1 MVPWSWTEEVRGG
14 GEKGRKQSVEEE
26 TREWGGYQLV
36 LRLRPPNIDKV
47 TYMAICPATHT
58 QTGAGVQ

>member
-14 GEKGRKQSVEEE
+14 GEREKAECRGGNKGV
-26 TREWGGYQLV
+26 GGYQLV